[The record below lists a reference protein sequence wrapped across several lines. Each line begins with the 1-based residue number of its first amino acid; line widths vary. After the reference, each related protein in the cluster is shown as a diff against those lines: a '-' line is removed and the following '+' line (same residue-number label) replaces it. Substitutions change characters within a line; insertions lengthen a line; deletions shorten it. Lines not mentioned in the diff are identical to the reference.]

1 LSIAQIRRCPTCGQ
15 ENPAEVLRCTCG
27 ALLVG
32 IDLTAPGMPTEEAP
46 AVPATPTASEND
58 TSGPLC
64 PHADCGQP
72 NPPGST
78 RCLYC
83 DRPLDTSDDGLS
95 GTTPGTP
102 TLISLPAAL
111 RERYRI
117 ERPLPATGAEAELL
131 IVRASS
137 GNGPELVAKIY
148 RHGIHPNREVQERI
162 AAIDPA
168 HRVEVLEKG
177 VSDGFAYELM
187 EYCRAG
193 SLRDLL
199 RSDGPLSGGRLREV
213 IGELAA
219 AVDSVHQAGLIHR
232 DLKPENMLVR
242 SLAPL
247 DLVLTDFGIASLQNA
262 TLRFTSAARTLAYGA
277 PETLSGVIDGKA
289 DWWSLGM
296 TLLEAALG
304 SHPFTGLSD
313 AVILHWLL
321 TRSIDL
327 NAISDPTLKILLR
340 GLLLRDPK
348 ARWGHAEIRRWL
360 AGDQTLPAPV
370 EEQQALPAGRAYQ
383 IGDDFCQTPEQL
395 GIALARHW
403 QKALSDL
410 DNGLLMNWFRKDLND
425 QNRVRLLIDLN
436 FESQLP
442 PDLRL
447 LRLIIDLAPGL
458 PPVWRGQRIG
468 LRDILLAADRA
479 LKNDAEAIAL
489 LDQLYEQRVLEA
501 YATVGNSEAADIVRR
516 WHGAIDS
523 FDTAWRATIEQLKA
537 NRLPGDAVPV
547 EELIS
552 GQGGPT
558 RPSPRQL
565 HARLLALAYDEGWS
579 QRLRETLV
587 REVPRLAIHC
597 RWLPA
602 PDDLGKMA
610 APNLLALECLLPE
623 ARRQAKR
630 AGDRQQLAQEELQ
643 ESSRRLRS
651 ETSLAVAA
659 LIRAGSQPYFS
670 DDKLAELRQAL
681 DSFRALSVQIRA
693 LGGSDAGQQKLR
705 NMVVRL
711 EPVVSRINRLFE
723 AISERKAVNRGWIN
737 EQTLGFYAMALFL
750 TPIFFSGR
758 LFYLTLVVGAALL
771 LWRLVPNYF
780 AARQLRGWV
789 EKLDAS

>member
-1 LSIAQIRRCPTCGQ
+1 MAPEQIRRCPTCGQ
-15 ENPAEVLRCTCG
+15 ENPPEILRCACG

-32 IDLTAPGMPTEEAP
+32 IDLTAPGTAPTETPTPPLAP
-46 AVPATPTASEND
+46 ATGENAGA
-58 TSGPLC
+58 GPLC

-72 NPPGST
+72 NPPGTT

-83 DRPLDTSDDGLS
+83 DRPLDASDDGLS
-95 GTTPGTP
+95 GATPGTP

-131 IVRASS
+131 IVRASN

-177 VSDGFAYELM
+177 ISDGFAYELM

-199 RSDGPLSGGRLREV
+199 RSDAPLSAARLREV
-213 IGELAA
+213 IAELAA
-219 AVDSVHQAGLIHR
+219 AVASVHQAGLIHR

-262 TLRFTSAARTLAYGA
+262 TLRFTSTARTLAYGA

-296 TLLEAALG
+296 TVLEAALG
-304 SHPFTGLSD
+304 SHPFAGLSE
-313 AVILHWLL
+313 AVILHRLL

-327 NAISDPTLKILLR
+327 SAISDPTLKILLR

-348 ARWGHAEIRRWL
+348 ARWGNSEIDRWL
-360 AGDQTLPAPV
+360 AGDPTLPTPV
-370 EEQQALPAGRAYQ
+370 EEQQAVPAGRAYQ

-410 DNGLLMNWFRKDLND
+410 DNGLLMNWFRKELND
-425 QNRVRLLIDLN
+425 QNRVRLLLDLN

-489 LDQLYEQRVLEA
+489 LDHLYEQRVLEA
-501 YATVGNSEAADIVRR
+501 YASVGNAEAADIVRR
-516 WHGAIDS
+516 WHGAVNS
-523 FDTAWRATIEQLKA
+523 FDTAWRAAIEHIKA
-537 NRLPGDAVPV
+537 NRQPGDPVPF
-547 EELIS
+547 EELMFGS
-552 GQGGPT
+552 GGPT
-558 RPSPRQL
+558 RPAPRQL

-579 QRLRETLV
+579 RRLREILV

-597 RWLPA
+597 PWLPA
-602 PDDLGKMA
+602 PAELAQLA

-623 ARRQAKR
+623 ARKQAKR
-630 AGDRQQLAQEELQ
+630 ASEREQQAQEEIL
-643 ESSRRLRS
+643 ETSRRLRS
-651 ETSLAVAA
+651 ETSLALAT
-659 LIRAGSQPYFS
+659 LIQAGSQPFFS
-670 DDKLAELRQAL
+670 ADNLAALRHAL
-681 DSFRALSVQIRA
+681 ENFSALSAQIRA
-693 LGGSDAGQQKLR
+693 QGSSDAGQQKLR
-705 NMVVRL
+705 NLVIRQ
-711 EPVVSRINRLFE
+711 EPIVSRISRLAE
-723 AISERKAVNRGWIN
+723 AISERQAINRGWLN
-737 EQTLGFYAMALFL
+737 EQTLGFYAMALFM
-750 TPIFFSGR
+750 TPIFFSSR
-758 LFYLTLVVGAALL
+758 LFYLALL
-771 LWRLVPNYF
+771 AGGAIVLWRLLPNFF
-780 AARQLRGWV
+780 AARQLRNWV
-789 EKLDAS
+789 EKLDAA

>member
-1 LSIAQIRRCPTCGQ
+1 LSSEQIRLCPTCGQ
-15 ENPAEVLRCTCG
+15 ESPPEVLRCGCG

-32 IDLTAPGMPTEEAP
+32 IDLTAPGKPQEEA
-46 AVPATPTASEND
+46 APATPTADENA
-58 TSGPLC
+58 SAAPLC

-72 NPPGST
+72 NPAGST

-83 DRPLDTSDDGLS
+83 DRPLDSSDDGLS

-131 IVRASS
+131 IVRASN
-137 GNGPELVAKIY
+137 GEGPELVAKIY

-162 AAIDPA
+162 ATIDPA
-168 HRVEVLEKG
+168 HRVEVLDKG

-199 RSDGPLSGGRLREV
+199 RSDAPLPPDRLREV
-213 IGELAA
+213 IAELAA

-262 TLRFTSAARTLAYGA
+262 TLRFTSTARTLAYGA
-277 PETLSGVIDGKA
+277 PETMSGVIDGKA

-296 TLLEAALG
+296 TVLEAALG
-304 SHPFTGLSD
+304 SHPFAGLSE
-313 AVILHWLL
+313 AVILHRLL

-327 NAISDPTLKILLR
+327 SGINEPTLKILLR
-340 GLLLRDPK
+340 GLLQRDPK
-348 ARWGHAEIRRWL
+348 TRWGNGEIQRWL
-360 AGDQTLPAPV
+360 AGDQTLPVPV
-370 EEQQALPAGRAYQ
+370 EERQAAPSGRAYQ
-383 IGDDFCQTPEQL
+383 IGDDFCQTPEEL

-410 DNGLLMNWFRKDLND
+410 NNGLLMNWFRKESKD
-425 QNRVRLLIDLN
+425 QNRERLLIELN
-436 FESQLP
+436 FESQLA

-479 LKNDAEAIAL
+479 LKNDAEAISL
-489 LDQLYEQRVLEA
+489 LDQLYDQRVLEA

-516 WHGAIDS
+516 WHGAVDS
-523 FDTAWRATIEQLKA
+523 FDAAWRATIERLKA
-537 NRLPGDAVPV
+537 NRLPGDTVPF
-547 EELIS
+547 EELMF

-579 QRLRETLV
+579 QRLREILV

-597 RWLPA
+597 RWLPTPA
-602 PDDLGKMA
+602 ELAQLD

-623 ARRQAKR
+623 ARKQAKR
-630 AGDRQQLAQEELQ
+630 ASDRELQAQEEML
-643 ESSRRLRS
+643 ETGRRLRS
-651 ETSLAVAA
+651 ETSLALNA
-659 LIRAGSQPYFS
+659 LIQAGSHSFFS
-670 DDKLAELRQAL
+670 DDELAELRRAL
-681 DSFRALSVQIRA
+681 ENFNALSVQVRA
-693 LGGSDAGQQKLR
+693 LGGGDASQQTLR
-705 NMVVRL
+705 NQIVRQ
-711 EPVVSRINRLFE
+711 EPVVSRICRLLE
-723 AISERKAVNRGWIN
+723 AISERKAINRGWIN
-737 EQTLGFYAMALFL
+737 GQTLGFYAMALFMA
-750 TPIFFSGR
+750 PIFFSGR
-758 LFYLTLVVGAALL
+758 LTYPMLLGGLVFL
-771 LWRLVPNYF
+771 LWRLLPNYF
-780 AARQLRGWV
+780 AARQLRDWV
-789 EKLDAS
+789 EKLDAA